1 MKSVRVSEVGELLR
15 SSEFDQWYKG
25 YRDQRDRFET
35 LEARKD
41 ELQIETAVASFR
53 ADFTQRQG
61 DERLFEAGESEDLS
75 AQAATEY
82 A

>member
-1 MKSVRVSEVGELLR
+1 M
-15 SSEFDQWYKG
+15 
-25 YRDQRDRFET
+25 
-35 LEARKD
+35 
-41 ELQIETAVASFR
+41 ASFR

-82 A
+82 AEIENNSFELLSSFEDQRKNVTAAWIDLDQVDEVLEVERQKAG